1 MRSAHDVSVVSK
13 IKRVTD
19 TKSTPYI
26 VSIRL
31 STKTHACPLGYQSRV
46 ADDIS

>member
-19 TKSTPYI
+19 TKCTPYI

-31 STKTHACPLGYQSRV
+31 STKTHASLGYQSRV